1 MKNLYAG
8 AICGKANYNIA
19 TLLCGNLRAQ
29 RVCVQPM
36 LSKSEKL
43 ASKRRPSMVNRLALG
58 ALWLYRRS
66 LSPFL
71 YALGVRCRH
80 EPSCSA
86 YAIEAFRSRRFARA
100 FWLTV
105 SRLSRC
111 HPFGSHGFDPVPD
124 GDPRPGWRFWRLGDW
139 AWTERGVNQSALE
152 NESEKPPSSPS
163 STSTTSARSA
173 SGPGVQ

>member
-1 MKNLYAG
+1 MTPVEGEDRG
-8 AICGKANYNIA
+8 A
-19 TLLCGNLRAQ
+19 LQ
-29 RVCVQPM
+29 
-36 LSKSEKL
+36 
-43 ASKRRPSMVNRLALG
+43 RPSMAAPSIAAPSIAAKAALG

-80 EPSCSA
+80 EPSCSV
-86 YAIEAFRSRRFARA
+86 YAMEAFRKHRLARA
-100 FWLTV
+100 FWLTA

-139 AWTERGVNQSALE
+139 AWTERGPTDLKAPDQSGLD
-152 NESEKPPSSPS
+152 NDRQRP
-163 STSTTSARSA
+163 
-173 SGPGVQ
+173 